1 MNRLEEVRKIIDPML
16 LEMTDAEER
25 RCAYIHIYGV
35 SQLAAMLALR
45 RDLDPEIAA
54 VSGMCHDI
62 YAYCTG
68 IIPLHDQNSAEMIRP
83 IIRDMGLFS
92 NDEQVTIISA
102 VFHHS
107 DKASFHQ
114 PYDELLKDADLLQRY
129 LYNTGL
135 PVNKRKTI
143 RLESVLAEF
152 GLPCNYEV
160 TKCAPSIQPVGALED
175 RRARLADIAE
185 ELASEGIVGLPD
197 DPRFCTICRYWPG
210 KDVIIRL
217 NGYWC
222 AAFVYHCCMEAGFVL
237 PMRHPLV
244 SCRFP
249 AVKAWLDWA
258 RLPET
263 EFFHYAKDETFT
275 PGRGDLVVYDGLLS
289 DGPHDHIGIV
299 LSVDGDTMLVAEGN
313 GDANKSIVV
322 KRSHKEKVSGFIR
335 IDNNWRYQLEGRVYD
350 PQRLIEK

>member
-16 LEMTDAEER
+16 LEITDDVER
-25 RCAYIHIYGV
+25 RCAYIHLYGV

-83 IIRDMGLFS
+83 IIRDMGTFS
-92 NDEQVTIISA
+92 DTEQVTIISA

-107 DKASFHQ
+107 DKAHIHQ
-114 PYDELLKDADLLQRY
+114 PYDELLKDADLLQHY

-135 PVNKRKTI
+135 PVNKEKTI

-152 GLPCNYEV
+152 GLPGGFKVSEC
-160 TKCAPSIQPVGALED
+160 KPPDKPVGAVED
-175 RRARLADIAE
+175 KRAKLADIGE
-185 ELASEGIVGLPD
+185 ELASEDIVGLPE

-210 KDVIIRL
+210 KDVINRF

-263 EFFHYAKDETFT
+263 GFFHGVDDVSFM

-299 LSVDGDTMLVAEGN
+299 LSCNGGTMLVAEGN
-313 GDANKSIVV
+313 GDANRSIVV
-322 KRSHKEKVSGFIR
+322 RRSRREKVSGFIR
-335 IDNNWRYQLEGRVYD
+335 IDNGWKYEAEGQVYD
-350 PQRLIEK
+350 PQRLIG